1 MTYLKKP
8 KKGSR
13 EQGNIC
19 EVKSKN
25 KGLYIFFENCN
36 HEELSMDRSPSYK

>member
-1 MTYLKKP
+1 MMYLTKP
-8 KKGSR
+8 KKGST

-25 KGLYIFFENCN
+25 KGLHILLENCN
-36 HEELSMDRSPSYK
+36 HEEL